1 MNKGIILILLGY
13 IGWGLFPLYWVL
25 LKHVSAGEV
34 LAHRMLWSVPV
45 LLLFVAIISNWRHEF
60 ISTLKNKKELS
71 WLLLTAILITI
82 NWGVYV
88 LAVNQGRVVE
98 ASMGY
103 FLSPLLH
110 ILGGLIIFKEKIGL
124 FRQLAIVFAALGVFY
139 YISSVD
145 VFPWIGLVVGFSFAS
160 YGILR
165 KFIQTSAVPGL
176 LVETLLLVPLSMG
189 YVIYLVASNKADFLN
204 LNLSTDIY
212 LGLAGL
218 VTVVPLILFTA
229 GARLLPMAT
238 TGILFYIT
246 PSMQFFIGVYLFKE
260 EINPNQLI
268 GFIGIWIGLVLY
280 TFSLLRR
287 QTKLE
292 TPKSITP
299 SL

>member
-60 ISTLKNKKELS
+60 ISTFKNKKELG

-189 YVIYLVASNKADFLN
+189 FVIYLAASNKAEFLN

-292 TPKSITP
+292 TQKSITP
-299 SL
+299 RL